1 MSELSASSAACPH
14 VPETLHRE
22 PGQPETASAVESAC
36 DELVRT
42 RLENAQLKEALRAR
56 TVIGQA
62 TGLLMARLNLDP
74 DEAFAELA
82 KMSSHAQCKLRDV
95 AVKVVATAMGS
106 TECDSVRQTELPDV
120 ASCAIGPA
128 WQHDTAKGAKTE
140 GTRSGRRKRRRMTSR
155 EVATGSL
162 RRALKGRGP
171 GHAGIRAD
179 RSRADE
185 ARRHQAPVEWR

>member
-1 MSELSASSAACPH
+1 VSELSASNAACPH

-106 TECDSVRQTELPDV
+106 TECDSVRQTELPTWLLVPSDPP
-120 ASCAIGPA
+120 GNM
-128 WQHDTAKGAKTE
+128 
-140 GTRSGRRKRRRMTSR
+140 TRRRGRRLR
-155 EVATGSL
+155 EHVQAEGS
-162 RRALKGRGP
+162 
-171 GHAGIRAD
+171 AD
-179 RSRADE
+179 G
-185 ARRHQAPVEWR
+185 